1 MCPQQWMLVCPFQ
14 NQCYFGKKILF
25 SSCIKKKFK
34 TFNLFDR
41 KKYMYIDWLTTRS
54 AWKLNKNIKFRTV
67 LGGLEMT
74 TNIFFLKMVILS
86 EFAVSDIR
94 TLGYVKL

>member
-14 NQCYFGKKILF
+14 NQCYFGKEILF
-25 SSCIKKKFK
+25 FFMHTKNKFK

-41 KKYMYIDWLTTRS
+41 KKYIDWLTTGS
-54 AWKLNKNIKFRTV
+54 AWKVNKNIQFRTV
-67 LGGLEMT
+67 LGSLEMT
-74 TNIFFLKMVILS
+74 INIFFLKRVILS

-94 TLGYVKL
+94 TLG